1 MKQLKPKSKPYILS
15 VLPLTLLFFTIFSY
29 QQQEPDS
36 FVIGADISFVP
47 QGEARGAKY
56 SDVDGTEKDICKI
69 MADHHF
75 NNIRLRLFVDPNAEN
90 GYSQG
95 GGGFCGLEQTIKIA
109 KRAKSAGM
117 NVTLDFHY
125 SDTWAD
131 PDKQFKPS
139 AWEGQTGK
147 VLENSLYEY
156 TKMAL
161 NEFAAAGAAPD
172 VIQVGNEIS
181 HGMVWPEGRVLDNAT
196 EEDWAAL
203 MGLYKAGQKACR
215 EVLPKAKLMIHLA
228 LGGENLLCRE
238 YLDKMK
244 QYGAEFDIIG
254 LSYYEQW
261 HETYNDLK
269 TNLYDLSAHYNK
281 PVCVAE
287 YGANKDNIKI
297 INDIVH
303 SVPNNL
309 GYGTMAWEPT
319 RILFGREGKASPE
332 IFAIYDSIYTQFSNP
347 SSQPAVEPPIVR
359 KIEFEKPVIGADI
372 SFVPQEESRGKKYSD
387 NGVEKDVL
395 EILKDN
401 KFNWIRLRL
410 FVDPNAENGYSRGGG
425 GFCGLEKT
433 LDMAKRIKAAG
444 MKFLLDFH
452 YSDTWA
458 DPGKQFI
465 PASWEKD
472 QGSALEGKVYTYT
485 ADILKRFITEGVRPD
500 MVQIGNEI
508 NNGMLWPQGKLPE
521 GADKVDSDKEME
533 SFCVLLRCASAA
545 VRATDPDIAV
555 MVHIAC
561 GGQNPESVAF
571 FDKIISRDVKFDII
585 GQSYYP
591 EYHGTL
597 EDLEANLNDLAERYK
612 KPLFVVEYHH
622 NRKEVNDIVHNIPNG
637 LGYGTF
643 IWEPTSSRWGGLFDR
658 EGNTNEYMD
667 IYPELYSYY
676 TKQ

>member
-1 MKQLKPKSKPYILS
+1 MKQFKPISKPQFLCVLFIS
-15 VLPLTLLFFTIFSY
+15 VLLIATTSCKKQATP
-29 QQQEPDS
+29 P

-47 QGEARGAKY
+47 QGESRGATY
-56 SDVDGTEKDICKI
+56 SDVNGTEKEICKI

-90 GYSQG
+90 GYSRG
-95 GGGFCGLEQTIKIA
+95 GGGFCGLEQTIKMA
-109 KRAKSAGM
+109 KRAKDAGM
-117 NVTLDFHY
+117 DVTLDFHY

-139 AWEGQTGK
+139 DWEGQTGEE
-147 VLENSLYEY
+147 LENTLYEY

-161 NEFAAAGAAPD
+161 NEFIAAGAAPD

-181 HGMVWPEGRVLDNAT
+181 HGMVWPEGKVLDNAT
-196 EEDWAAL
+196 EEDWASL
-203 MGLYKAGQKACR
+203 MGLYNAGEKACR
-215 EVLPKAKLMIHLA
+215 EVLPEAKLMIHLA
-228 LGGENLLCRE
+228 LGGENKLCRE
-238 YLDKMK
+238 FLDKMNK
-244 QYGAEFDIIG
+244 YDAEFDIIG
-254 LSYYEQW
+254 LSYYERW

-269 TNLYDLSAHYNK
+269 TNLYDLSARYNK

-287 YGANKDNIKI
+287 YGADAENIKI
-297 INDIVH
+297 INDIVR
-303 SVPNNL
+303 SVPNNR

-319 RILFGREGKASPE
+319 RILFNREGQASEE
-332 IFAIYDSIYTQFSNP
+332 IFSIYDNIYAQYSNP
-347 SSQPAVEPPIVR
+347 ETQPVVEPPFVR
-359 KIEFEKPVIGADI
+359 SIEIEKPVIGADI
-372 SFVPQEESRGKKYSD
+372 SFVPQSEDRGAKFSD
-387 NGVEKDVL
+387 SGEEKDVL
-395 EILKDN
+395 DILSDH

-410 FVDPNAENGYSRGGG
+410 FVDPNAENGYSRGGQG
-425 GFCGLEKT
+425 YCGLEKT
-433 LDMAKRIKAAG
+433 LEMAKRVKAAG

-458 DPGKQFI
+458 DPGKQFT
-465 PASWEKD
+465 PASWARN
-472 QGSALEGKVYTYT
+472 QGSGLEGQVYSYT
-485 ADILKRFITEGVRPD
+485 AEVLERFIEEGVRPD
-500 MVQIGNEI
+500 MVQVGNEI

-521 GADKVDSDKEME
+521 GADKVDSDEEME

-545 VRATDPDIAV
+545 VRATDPTIAV

-571 FDKIISRDVKFDII
+571 FDKILSRDVKFDVI

-643 IWEPTSSRWGGLFDR
+643 IWEATSPGWGGLFDR

-667 IYPELYSYY
+667 IYPELYSDY
-676 TKQ
+676 TK